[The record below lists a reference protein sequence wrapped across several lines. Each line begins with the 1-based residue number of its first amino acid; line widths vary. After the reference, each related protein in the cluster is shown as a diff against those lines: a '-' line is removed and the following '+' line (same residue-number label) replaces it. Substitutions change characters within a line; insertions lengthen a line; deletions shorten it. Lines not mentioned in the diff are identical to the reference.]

1 MGLRRP
7 RKWLGLRSPIFRVV
21 KDVVAKEGID
31 CDFGLTRIMDV
42 FLHEGQA
49 AETKPAYDELVKWG
63 LDCVKDVHFTGSND
77 AELV

>member
-1 MGLRRP
+1 MARFEI
-7 RKWLGLRSPIFRVV
+7 SHIQSV